1 MECAIAIDIGGTNI
15 KYALV
20 SRTGEIVYESLKS
33 SKQDE
38 NSADLLDLLKD
49 IVSELQKIALSGNY
63 FLTGIGIGVPSVVDD
78 GTILFANNLPALN
91 NRNLRSFLESS
102 VQLPVWVDNDAN
114 LMGLGEVIYGNA
126 KDLTDVV
133 FLTVG
138 TGIGGALFLDG
149 RLYGGFHNRGTEL
162 GHIIIE
168 QHGKPCSCGAKGC
181 FEAYAS
187 VSALIDDYKEF
198 LIADEQAVTTD
209 MDGKYIID
217 KYHEHQKAA
226 IKAMEH
232 HFYAMAAG
240 ITSLVNVFAPQK
252 VIIGGGISE
261 AGDFYIEN
269 IRKRVDKMV
278 MKETS
283 CFTTIEQASL
293 GNKAGFLG
301 AAALVFQQIP
311 TPDVAF

>member
-1 MECAIAIDIGGTNI
+1 MEYAIAIDIGGTNI

-33 SKQDE
+33 SKRE
-38 NSADLLDLLKD
+38 KRTVDLLDLLKD
-49 IVSELQKIALSGNY
+49 IIYEIQEIALSGNCPL
-63 FLTGIGIGVPSVVDD
+63 FGVGIGVPSIVDD

-91 NRNLRSFLESS
+91 NRNLISLLEPS
-102 VQLPVWVDNDAN
+102 VQIPVWVDNDAN
-114 LMGLGEVIYGNA
+114 LMGLGEVIYGNV
-126 KDLTDVV
+126 KNLTDVV
-133 FLTVG
+133 FLTIG
-138 TGIGGALFLDG
+138 TGIGGALVLDG
-149 RLYGGFHNRGTEL
+149 CLYSGFRNRGAEL

-187 VSALIDDYKEF
+187 VSALIDDYKGF
-198 LIADEQAVTTD
+198 LIADGQPLTTD
-209 MDGKYIID
+209 VDGKYIID
-217 KYHEHQKAA
+217 KYHGHQEAA
-226 IKAMEH
+226 VKAMEH
-232 HFYAMAAG
+232 HFHAMAAG
-240 ITSLVNVFAPQK
+240 VTSLIHVFAPQK

-293 GNKAGFLG
+293 GNKAGFLE
-301 AAALVFQQIP
+301 ASAMVFQSKK
-311 TPDVAF
+311 